1 MELTVEEVGALSRF
15 LALEDDRRGIEA
27 SEVFSAGW
35 ERGSGGDGAV
45 GCAERG
51 VINLFETMRSVI
63 LYIFKK
69 VNKKE
74 SIIDDKVEKYYNI

>member
-1 MELTVEEVGALSRF
+1 
-15 LALEDDRRGIEA
+15 
-27 SEVFSAGW
+27 
-35 ERGSGGDGAV
+35 
-45 GCAERG
+45 
-51 VINLFETMRSVI
+51 MRSVI